1 MLYLFI
7 LESIG
12 TSELILI
19 GLIALIVLGPRKL
32 PEVARKIG
40 RTMAD
45 FRQTTNEFKRT
56 WAQEANFNDEI
67 KDSETKLKSLLENP
81 AVIENSNKRTLDTN
95 ENKILSPEIRKVNQE
110 NITEKFTAEKIQA
123 VRDSKVEKVSAD
135 KRDWL

>member
-1 MLYLFI
+1 MFYLFI

-12 TSELILI
+12 TSELMLI

-32 PEVARKIG
+32 PEMARKIG

-56 WAQEANFNDEI
+56 WSQEVNFDDDA
-67 KDSETKLKSLLENP
+67 KDSQTKLNSLLENP
-81 AVIENSNKRTLDTN
+81 AVVENSLGKNAKSN

-110 NITEKFTAEKIQA
+110 NFAEKFSSEKIQA
-123 VRDSKVEKVSAD
+123 ARESKVEKVSAD
-135 KRDWL
+135 KHDWL

>member
-19 GLIALIVLGPRKL
+19 GLVALIVLGPRRL

-56 WAQEANFNDEI
+56 WVQEATFDGEI
-67 KDSETKLKSLLENP
+67 KDSETKLNSLLENP
-81 AVIENSNKRTLDTN
+81 SVIENSVKRTADVN
-95 ENKILSPEIRKVNQE
+95 ENKILSPEIRKINQE
-110 NITEKFTAEKIQA
+110 NFSLEKIQA
-123 VRDSKVEKVSAD
+123 AKESKIKKVSAE
-135 KRDWL
+135 KHDWL

>member
-19 GLIALIVLGPRKL
+19 GLVALIVLGPRKL

-45 FRQTTNEFKRT
+45 FRQTTSEFKRT

-67 KDSETKLKSLLENP
+67 KDSGAKLNSLSENP
-81 AVIENSNKRTLDTN
+81 VAVENSIGTTVNSN
-95 ENKILSPEIRKVNQE
+95 ENKILSPEIRKVNRE
-110 NITEKFTAEKIQA
+110 DFGESFPTGKIQA
-123 VRDSKVEKVSAD
+123 AKELKIEKVSAD
-135 KRDWL
+135 KHDWL